1 MKTDIRHIV
10 CSALSLILLLSAC
23 SEEQDWT
30 AGGQDAGYLQIEGEI
45 MGSAGVAD
53 TRAAPGDLPMTFL
66 SFKDNDRIGFFSFHD
81 KNCDKKDRYAHRPYE
96 TNDDID
102 WLRNEE
108 LTYGMKKFTSTN
120 IQDASLSKFGVTFAY
135 FPYSSKKP
143 DKYVKTDGQELNEA
157 AEHYVHIFTDG
168 TEAGGVH
175 IVDLLTASK
184 IQYFDVNYKFYHK
197 FSLLLLFLGEGFK
210 PEQEDNQTL
219 KVHLTEKILGAHITR
234 AWIDPPPYEQFTLS
248 IDRVPKSEANEY
260 DFGHITFTAPRIAN
274 YKLPEAAADTPERS
288 VYPVILPAGTEI
300 DYIEVT
306 DKTGMLQIVKPTKE
320 ALPKLE
326 EGWMYPLTI
335 TMTGVTP
342 TIYPHE
348 IVPWNPQEEIE
359 IDRVPGIYTDEDF
372 EEWIELYNKYAP
384 DGFNKEKMNEDDAAK
399 LDGYFGEYNDGT
411 AEGSEGSWTFY
422 LRDDIDCEGIVAE
435 GGALINELPAG
446 VTLDGGYRV
455 LSNLMLDFE
464 HQEESLK
471 DNAVGLIGNI
481 NGGTL
486 KNVRMEFV
494 TVRNMNPNYP
504 AGCLAGKISKG
515 YVIDC
520 TVREAAMMCSG
531 VTKAGVLVGEM
542 TNGIVD
548 NCKFHGMVQAEP
560 STVEA
565 QLKGIVGNRT
575 GGSITGIINRVI
587 LTDRNE
593 QSQTEKE

>member
-23 SEEQDWT
+23 GEEQEWT
-30 AGGQDAGYLQIEGEI
+30 VGGQDAGYLQIEGEI

-53 TRAAPGDLPMTFL
+53 TRAKPGDLPMTYL
-66 SFKDNDRIGFFSFHD
+66 SFGDNDRIGFFSFHD
-81 KNCDKKDRYAHRPYE
+81 KNCDKKDRYAHKP
-96 TNDDID
+96 NDDTE

-108 LTYGMKKFTSTN
+108 LTYGMKKFTSTT
-120 IQDASLSKFGVTFAY
+120 IQDVSLSKFGVTFAY
-135 FPYSSKKP
+135 FPYSSQKEP
-143 DKYVKTDGQELNEA
+143 GGYITTDGKKLSA
-157 AEHYVHIFTDG
+157 AEHYVHIFTDE
-168 TEAGGVH
+168 TKPDDVH
-175 IVDLLTASK
+175 VVDLLTASK
-184 IQYFDVNYKFYHK
+184 IQYFDVNYRFYHK
-197 FSLLLLFLGEGFK
+197 FSILLLFLGEGFN
-210 PEQEDNQTL
+210 PEQEDNNTL
-219 KVHLTEKILGAHITR
+219 RVHLTEKILGAHITR
-234 AWIDPPPYEQFTLS
+234 AWIAPPPYEQFTLS
-248 IDRVPKSEANEY
+248 IDRVPKSKADNY
-260 DFGHITFTAPRIAN
+260 NFGHITFTAPRIAN
-274 YKLPEAAADTPERS
+274 YKLPAAAADTPGRN

-300 DYIEVT
+300 DYIEVK
-306 DKTGMLQIVKPTKE
+306 DKTGMLQKVKPTKE

-359 IDRVPGIYTDEDF
+359 IERVPGIYTSEEF

-384 DGFNKEKMNEDDAAK
+384 DGFEKDKMEQKDKEK
-399 LDGYFGEYNDGT
+399 LDGYFGEYNAGT
-411 AEGSEGSWTFY
+411 GGSEGSWTFY

-435 GGALINELPAG
+435 GGALINELPDG

-464 HQEESLK
+464 HPGEVLK

-481 NGGTL
+481 NGGIL
-486 KNVRMEFV
+486 RNVRMEFV
-494 TVRNMNPNYP
+494 TVRNMNPDYP
-504 AGCLAGKISKG
+504 AGCLAGTISDG

-531 VTKAGVLVGEM
+531 VTKAGVLAGEM
-542 TNGIVD
+542 MEGTVD
-548 NCKFHGMVQAEP
+548 NCKFHGMVQATPPEN
-560 STVEA
+560 
-565 QLKGIVGNRT
+565 LNDNWKGIVGSKTNGT
-575 GGSITGIINRVI
+575 ISDNIINRVI
-587 LTDRNE
+587 LTHLDE